1 MHSYGIGW
9 LFCSCGFL
17 YNIFFK
23 TQFWQVNKE
32 KKLLLE
38 GVFTRMLQKFW
49 WNLNH
54 ASWQNLLSL
63 TKLVGFRH
71 RLVLY
76 STVHDWVH
84 VGTWE

>member
-38 GVFTRMLQKFW
+38 GVFTRMLQKILMKFEPR
-49 WNLNH
+49 
-54 ASWQNLLSL
+54 LLTESV
-63 TKLVGFRH
+63 KFN
-71 RLVLY
+71 
-76 STVHDWVH
+76 
-84 VGTWE
+84 